1 MAKRIYP
8 TYWNQWIGKF
18 AIQCVKS
25 GQPSVVY
32 IVGMNK
38 SGLMIARKVNTGI
51 IGFVKPW
58 HLIDYSPRLF
68 DRLYVAWKL
77 KDAHQVIDSQTKQ
90 LLSRC
95 R

>member
-8 TYWNQWIGKF
+8 TYWSQWIGKF
-18 AIQCVKS
+18 AIQCVKA
-25 GQPSVVY
+25 GQPCVVY

-58 HLIDYSPRLF
+58 NLIDYSPRLF
-68 DRLYVAWKL
+68 DRLNVSWKL
-77 KDAHQVIDSQTKQ
+77 KEAHQVIDRQTKR
-90 LLSRC
+90 LLSGK
-95 R
+95 